1 MKLNKTSLIIGIF
14 SILFLIIAYFLWK
27 LWVYILIAAVVSL
40 ILNPLN
46 LKLKKIHYKK
56 YYIPSFIRPILLLSV
71 FWFSIF
77 IIVYLI
83 FPLIV
88 KEIYS
93 LTSINPQLLNEKIS
107 GPIENIRNSLYSLG
121 LLSKEFSNLSELI
134 VNKFL
139 LTFNISNIQGI
150 FSNLL
155 SLIIDI
161 FVAVFVI
168 TFIAFFFLKDDKMFT
183 RTILLFIPVNYQTEV
198 KHVLVC
204 ISNMLMRYFSGVVT
218 DMIIIFILITIGMY
232 ITGLNFNTAIIL
244 GIVAAMFNIIPYVGP
259 IISFLTGM
267 TVGFLFYLQFDFED
281 VILPQMAYMALVYL
295 IVNIIDASVIQPYIY
310 SNAIKAHP
318 LEIFIVILSAG
329 LLAGVIGMM
338 LAIPAYM
345 AIRIIAKEFF
355 YQFYIVKNLTK
366 NI

>member
-1 MKLNKTSLIIGIF
+1 MKVNKTSILIGIF
-14 SILFLIIAYFLWK
+14 SIIFLIIAYFLWK
-27 LWVYILIAAVVSL
+27 LRVYILTAAVVSL

-46 LKLKKIHYKK
+46 LQLKKIRYKK
-56 YYIPSFIRPILLLSV
+56 FYIPSFVRAILLLTT
-71 FWFSIF
+71 FWFAIF
-77 IIVYLI
+77 IIAYLV

-93 LTSINPQLLNEKIS
+93 LASINPQLLNEKIS
-107 GPIENIRNSLYSLG
+107 GPIENIRNFLYSLG
-121 LLSKEFSNLSELI
+121 LLSKEHINLSEFI

-139 LTFNISNIQGI
+139 LTFNVSNIQNI
-150 FSNLL
+150 FSNLF

-161 FVAVFVI
+161 AVAVFVV
-168 TFIAFFFLKDDKMFT
+168 TFIAFFLLKDDKLFS
-183 RTILLFIPVNYQTEV
+183 RTILLFVPSNYQTEV

-218 DMIIIFILITIGMY
+218 DMIIVFILISIGMY
-232 ITGLNFNTAIIL
+232 ITGLSINIAIML

-259 IISFLTGM
+259 IISFSTGM
-267 TVGFLFYLQFDFED
+267 IVGFLTYIQYDFAD
-281 VILPQMAYMALVYL
+281 IILPQMIYMAIVYL
-295 IVNIIDASVIQPYIY
+295 IVNISDASIIQPFIY

-338 LAIPAYM
+338 LAIPGYM
-345 AIRIIAKEFF
+345 ALRIIAKEFF